1 MTPNLGHFTTS
12 REGRALKKTALDYQ
26 ICQHWGE
33 NSNSMGY
40 VCSVLNG
47 TRQRIW
53 PQCQPTEGTQ
63 LGGVGTLETCWER
76 SPALC
81 ILKTWA
87 WGKEI
92 TTAPV
97 HSVFMALSTLHFV
110 LQLLMNI
117 SELLMKGK
125 TRFNSFLYPQCV
137 AFNRRLISVSW
148 MNKWL

>member
-1 MTPNLGHFTTS
+1 MTPNLGHFTTFS
-12 REGRALKKTALDYQ
+12 AVVQGTTALKKTALGYQ
-26 ICQHWGE
+26 ICQPWVE

-40 VCSVLNG
+40 VCSVL
-47 TRQRIW
+47 
-53 PQCQPTEGTQ
+53 EGTQ
-63 LGGVGTLETCWER
+63 LGGVGILETCWER

-97 HSVFMALSTLHFV
+97 HSVFMALSTLPFV
-110 LQLLMNI
+110 LQLSMNI

-137 AFNRRLISVSW
+137 AFSRRLISVSW
-148 MNKWL
+148 MNK